1 LYNVNEQCA
10 NLHYTKMSTYV
21 INPTEKIVSSSAAA
35 KSAPV
40 SYPRRGDYKRPDLQL
55 HELKRM
61 CCH

>member
-1 LYNVNEQCA
+1 
-10 NLHYTKMSTYV
+10 MSTYV